1 MDLAGK
7 FKELA
12 SPLAFSR
19 LLPNN
24 WSTTVPK
31 FLQENYMS
39 KLIRT
44 VLASLQLCL
53 SAAAQTETKNE
64 LGLSLGAG
72 LIPHR
77 TTAAGQAI
85 NFGAS
90 IAFSADYAR
99 QVKGGKTSLSV
110 EFPFVAEPANSVQS
124 KNLQSIVSLAT
135 IFVVPSLR
143 VKFASGAGI
152 SPWLSAG
159 FGYGIWEGSEF
170 FGDGRRNNSRY
181 QSTGAAQFGAGVD
194 VRTPIKLLF
203 PISLRG
209 EVRDYYSVSNPT
221 FGTAVQGGGQH
232 NVVASGGMVLSF

>member
-1 MDLAGK
+1 
-7 FKELA
+7 
-12 SPLAFSR
+12 
-19 LLPNN
+19 
-24 WSTTVPK
+24 
-31 FLQENYMS
+31 MS
-39 KLIRT
+39 KLIRIA
-44 VLASLQLCL
+44 LASLVLCL

-72 LIPHR
+72 LVPQR
-77 TTAAGQAI
+77 TTAAGQPV

-99 QVKGGKTSLSV
+99 LIKNGKTSFSL

-124 KNLQSIVSLAT
+124 ADLQSIVSLAT

-143 VKFASGAGI
+143 VKFPCGAGI
-152 SPWLSAG
+152 SPWLSGG
-159 FGYGIWEGSEF
+159 FGYGIREGSEF
-170 FGDGRRNNSRY
+170 FGNRQRNPSRY

-194 VRTPIKLLF
+194 VRTPIKVLF

-221 FGTAVQGGGQH
+221 FGTPVQGSGQH
-232 NVVASGGMVLSF
+232 NVVVSGGMVLSF

>member
-1 MDLAGK
+1 
-7 FKELA
+7 
-12 SPLAFSR
+12 
-19 LLPNN
+19 
-24 WSTTVPK
+24 
-31 FLQENYMS
+31 MS
-39 KLIRT
+39 KLIRISLT
-44 VLASLQLCL
+44 LLALYL

-72 LIPHR
+72 LIPQR
-77 TTAAGQAI
+77 STPAGQAI

-99 QVKGGKTSLSV
+99 LIKNGRTSLSI

-124 KNLQSIVSLAT
+124 ANLQSIVSLAT
-135 IFVVPSLR
+135 IFVVPSVR

-152 SPWLSAG
+152 SPWLSGG
-159 FGYGIWEGSEF
+159 FGYGIREGSEF
-170 FGDGRRNNSRY
+170 FSNGQRNGSRY

-194 VRTPIKLLF
+194 VRTPFKVLF

-232 NVVASGGMVLSF
+232 NVVASGGFVLSF

>member
-1 MDLAGK
+1 M
-7 FKELA
+7 
-12 SPLAFSR
+12 
-19 LLPNN
+19 
-24 WSTTVPK
+24 
-31 FLQENYMS
+31 
-39 KLIRT
+39 KLIRIA
-44 VLASLQLCL
+44 LALLLLCI

-72 LIPHR
+72 LVPQR

-99 QVKGGKTSLSV
+99 LIKDGKTSLSI

-124 KNLQSIVSLAT
+124 ANLQSIVSLAT

-143 VKFASGAGI
+143 VKFASGGGI
-152 SPWLSAG
+152 SPWLSGG
-159 FGYGIWEGSEF
+159 FGYGIREGSEF
-170 FGDGRRNNSRY
+170 FGNGRRNGSRY
-181 QSTGAAQFGAGVD
+181 QSTGAVQFGAGVD
-194 VRTPIKLLF
+194 VRTPFKVLF
-203 PISLRG
+203 LPISLRG

-232 NVVASGGMVLSF
+232 NVVASGGLVLSF